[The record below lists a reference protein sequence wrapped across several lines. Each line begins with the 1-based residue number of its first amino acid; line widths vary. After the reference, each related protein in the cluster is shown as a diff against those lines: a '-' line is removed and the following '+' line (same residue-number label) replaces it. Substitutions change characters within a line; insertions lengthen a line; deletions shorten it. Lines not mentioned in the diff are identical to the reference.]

1 MPGQEKTEQASA
13 KRRRDER
20 KKGNVFKSQEII
32 SLGGLL
38 AVFAVLQIFGLFM
51 LETLTDGVVRF
62 WFEAGVR
69 ETLSRLEAQE
79 FFLTALYVFAVVSL
93 PCLLT
98 AALAAIIITAAQ
110 TRLNFST
117 EALQPK
123 FSRLSP
129 IQGFSKIFSI
139 RGIVEL
145 VKSLLKI
152 IILGYVIYSQYVER
166 VSLLPRLLD
175 MDFLNVL
182 YFAAGFVW
190 DIVVNVSVIF
200 AFLAAADFLYQ
211 RWQYEK
217 DMRMSKH
224 ELKEEYKQTEG
235 DPQIKGKIKQKQRE
249 MSQARMMQAVPEAD
263 VIIRNPTHYAIAI
276 KYTLGEDN
284 APKVLAKGADLM
296 ALRIIRVAEEHDI
309 MLVENKALARKMY
322 DNAPL
327 DTEIPQEF
335 YEAVA
340 EVLAFV
346 YSVRKRSL
354 SQKLAA
360 RATENAKPQPKNPTP
375 PPPS

>member
-1 MPGQEKTEQASA
+1 MPGQEKTEQATA

-38 AVFAVLQIFGLFM
+38 AVFILLQSLGIIILQ
-51 LETLTDGVVRF
+51 TLTGGIERF

-69 ETLSRLEAQE
+69 ESLSRLEVQE
-79 FFLTALYVFAVVSL
+79 FFISAAIIFAIAALPA
-93 PCLLT
+93 LLI
-98 AALAAIIITAAQ
+98 AGLAAIVLTAFQ
-110 TRLNFST
+110 TRLNFSG

-129 IQGFSKIFSI
+129 AQGFRKIFSL
-139 RGIVEL
+139 RGLVEL

-152 IILGYVIYSQYVER
+152 AILGYVIYSQYLER
-166 VSLLPRLLD
+166 VELLPRLYD
-175 MDFLNVL
+175 MEFLNVL

-190 DIVVNVSVIF
+190 DIVVNVAVIF

-217 DMRMSKH
+217 DMRMSKQ

-249 MSQARMMQAVPEAD
+249 MSQARMMQAVPNAD
-263 VIIRNPTHYAIAI
+263 VIIRNPTHYAVAVQY
-276 KYTLGEDN
+276 KLGEDN
-284 APKVLAKGADLM
+284 APKVLAKGVDLM

-309 MLVENKALARKMY
+309 MLVENRALARKMY
-322 DNAPL
+322 ENAPI
-327 DTEIPQEF
+327 DAEIPPDF

-346 YSVRKRSL
+346 YSVRNRNL
-354 SQKLAA
+354 SRRLAQ
-360 RATENAKPQPKNPTP
+360 NAAKKEPTQTQ
-375 PPPS
+375 PPS

>member
-1 MPGQEKTEQASA
+1 MPGQEKTEQATA
-13 KRRRDER
+13 KRKRDER

-32 SLGGLL
+32 SLAGLL
-38 AVFAVLQIFGLFM
+38 AVFAVLQALGLII
-51 LETLTDGVVRF
+51 LQTLTGGIERF

-69 ETLSRLEAQE
+69 ESLSRLEAQE
-79 FFLTALYVFAVVSL
+79 FFISAVFVFAI
-93 PCLLT
+93 
-98 AALAAIIITAAQ
+98 AALPPLLVAAITAIVVTVAQ
-110 TRLNFST
+110 TQFNYSN

-129 IQGFSKIFSI
+129 LQGFKKMFSL
-139 RGIVEL
+139 RGVIEL
-145 VKSLLKI
+145 LKSLLKI
-152 IILGYVIYSQYVER
+152 IILGYVIYSQYLER
-166 VSLLPRLLD
+166 IELLPRLLE

-190 DIVVNVSVIF
+190 DVIVNVAVIF

-217 DMRMSKH
+217 DMRMSKQ

-249 MSQARMMQAVPEAD
+249 MSQARMMQAVPDAD
-263 VIIRNPTHYAIAI
+263 VIIRNPTHYAVAV

-296 ALRIIRVAEEHDI
+296 ALRILRVAEEHNI
-309 MLVENKALARKMY
+309 MLVENRELARKMY
-322 DNAPL
+322 ENAPL
-327 DTEIPQEF
+327 DAEIPSDF

-346 YSVRKRSL
+346 YSVRNRSL

-360 RATENAKPQPKNPTP
+360 RATKKQAEDNANMPQ